1 MTTRHLTITDI
12 ASTGAGIAYEEGW
25 RIFVPGALPGDE
37 VTAEVDPPARG
48 ARSSVAQHVQI
59 TTPSPWRAAKPCP
72 AHAAKPACG
81 GCALGS
87 LNPEGQAAIKRRLLV
102 GALAE
107 AGVEAPDPLPLLE
120 APQTNGAFTPGF
132 RNKAVLYPGVDP
144 EGRWYFAMY
153 AQGSHFPV
161 PESVH
166 CPQTPAWMSKAAR
179 TAAHMLSVSDLSP
192 WNESHREGD
201 VRTIVM
207 REGFDEEKPQRLFT
221 LCVHGETPQV
231 RDFVEKLARKLL
243 EDGVT
248 SVFLNLHPTPGN
260 AVLGRHSLH
269 VAGTDGIETLIGGL
283 RFAVRP
289 ETFLQV
295 NPGQTQ
301 KLYDIAL
308 EWAELQSDEVFLDLY
323 CGVGTMTLL
332 GARTCAQAAG
342 IDIVA
347 ASIERAKLNAKRNG
361 IDNAVFHAGAVEN
374 ELPKLIAAGFSP
386 SAAILDPAFKGL
398 EETVPAMLTQL
409 PLTRFV
415 YVSCNPKTF
424 ARDAAKFTTLGWR
437 IEKLAPVDLFPGALH
452 VETVAKFVRADS
464 TAV

>member
-12 ASTGAGIAYEEGW
+12 ASTGAGIAYEDGL
-25 RIFVPGALPGDE
+25 RVFVPGALPGDE

-48 ARSSVAQHVQI
+48 TRSSVAQYVKI
-59 TTPSPWRAAKPCP
+59 TRKSPWWAASPCP
-72 AHAAKPACG
+72 AHVAWPACG

-87 LNPEGQAAIKRRLLV
+87 LTPEGQAVVKRGLLER
-102 GALAE
+102 ALAE
-107 AGVEAPDPLPLLE
+107 SGVEAPEPLPLVE
-120 APQTNGAFTPGF
+120 APHDAEAFTQGF

-161 PESVH
+161 PESCF
-166 CPQTPAWMSKAAR
+166 CPQTPEWMAKAAE
-179 TAAHMLSVSDLSP
+179 TAARMLSLSDLSP

-207 REGFDEEKPQRLFT
+207 RDGVDSEKPQRLFT
-221 LCVHGETPQV
+221 LCVHGETPEV
-231 RDFVEKLARKLL
+231 RIFVGKLAKKLM
-243 EDGVT
+243 EEGIT

-269 VAGTDGIETLIGGL
+269 VAGTDGIETTIGGL

-295 NPGQTQ
+295 NPGQTER
-301 KLYDIAL
+301 LYAMAL
-308 EWAELQSDEVFLDLY
+308 EWVAPEKDEVLLDLY

-332 GARTCAQAAG
+332 AARTCAKAVG
-342 IDIVA
+342 VDIVA

-361 IDNAVFHAGAVEN
+361 IENAVFHAGAVED
-374 ELPKLIAAGFSP
+374 ELPRLIASGIRPA
-386 SAAILDPAFKGL
+386 AAILDPAFKGL
-398 EETVPAMLTQL
+398 EETVPAMLTAL
-409 PLTRFV
+409 LLTRFV

-424 ARDAAKFTTLGWR
+424 ARDAAKFIELGWR
-437 IEKLAPVDLFPGALH
+437 IERLAPVDLFPGALH
-452 VETVAKFVRADS
+452 VETVAKFVRDAQPR
-464 TAV
+464 

>member
-12 ASTGAGIAYEEGW
+12 ASTGAGIAYEDGW

-37 VTAEVDPPARG
+37 VTAEADPPPRG
-48 ARSSVAQHVQI
+48 ARSSVAQHVRI
-59 TTPSPWRAAKPCP
+59 TKASPWRAAKPCP
-72 AHAAKPACG
+72 AHEANPSCG
-81 GCALGS
+81 GCALGF
-87 LNPEGQAAIKRRLLV
+87 LNPEGQAVIKRQLLAR
-102 GALAE
+102 ALAE
-107 AGVEAPDPLPLLE
+107 AGVEAPEPLPLLE
-120 APQTNGAFTPGF
+120 APHANGAFTPGF

-144 EGRWYFAMY
+144 EERWYFAMY

-161 PESVH
+161 PESEH
-166 CPQTPAWMSKAAR
+166 CPQTPAWMAQAAR
-179 TAAHMLSVSDLSP
+179 TAALMLSISALSP
-192 WNESHREGD
+192 WNESHREGN

-207 REGFDEEKPQRLFT
+207 REGVDAEKPQRLFT
-221 LCVHGETPQV
+221 LCVHAETPEV
-231 RDFVEKLARKLL
+231 RAFAQKLANKLL
-243 EDGVT
+243 DEGVT

-269 VAGTDGIETLIGGL
+269 VAGTDGIETTIGGL

-301 KLYDIAL
+301 KLYAL
-308 EWAELQSDEVFLDLY
+308 ALDWVELQENDVFLDLY

-332 GARTCAQAAG
+332 GARACARAAG

-374 ELPKLIAAGFSP
+374 ELPELIAAGFKP

-398 EETVPAMLTQL
+398 EESVPAMLTKL
-409 PLTRFV
+409 PLARFV

-424 ARDAAKFTTLGWR
+424 ARDAAIFIALGWR

-452 VETVAKFVRADS
+452 VETVAKFVRAGS
-464 TAV
+464 AAV

>member
-161 PESVH
+161 PESAH

-192 WNESHREGD
+192 WSESHREGD

-207 REGFDEEKPQRLFT
+207 REGFDDEKPQRLFT

-243 EDGVT
+243 DDGVT

-308 EWAELQSDEVFLDLY
+308 EWTELQSDEVFLDLY

-374 ELPKLIAAGFSP
+374 ELPKLIAAGFRP

-424 ARDAAKFTTLGWR
+424 ARDAAKFTALGWR

>member
-1 MTTRHLTITDI
+1 MTTRQLTITDI
-12 ASTGAGIAYEEGW
+12 ASTGAGIAYEDGL

-48 ARSSVAQHVQI
+48 TRSSVAQYVTVTGQ
-59 TTPSPWRAAKPCP
+59 SPWRAASPCP

-81 GCALGS
+81 GCTLGF
-87 LNPEGQAAIKRRLLV
+87 LTPEGQAVIKRRLLS

-107 AGVEAPDPLPLLE
+107 SGVDAPEPLPLVEAPHE
-120 APQTNGAFTPGF
+120 NGVFTPGF

-161 PESVH
+161 PESAN
-166 CPQTPAWMSKAAR
+166 CPQTPAWMA
-179 TAAHMLSVSDLSP
+179 TAAKTAAFMLSLSELAP

-207 REGFDEEKPQRLFT
+207 REGVDSEKPQRLFT
-221 LCVHGETPQV
+221 LCVHSETPEV
-231 RDFVEKLARKLL
+231 RTFTERLAKKLL
-243 EDGVT
+243 EEGVT

-269 VAGTDGIETLIGGL
+269 IAGTDGIETTIGGL

-295 NPGQTQ
+295 NPGQTE
-301 KLYDIAL
+301 KLYAMAL
-308 EWAELQSDEVFLDLY
+308 EWAALEKDEVFLDLY

-332 GARTCAQAAG
+332 GAQACAKAVG
-342 IDIVA
+342 VDIVA
-347 ASIERAKLNAKRNG
+347 ASIERAKINAKRNE
-361 IDNAVFHAGAVEN
+361 IDNAVFHAGAVES
-374 ELPKLIAAGFSP
+374 ELPKLIAQGIKPA
-386 SAAILDPAFKGL
+386 AAILDPAFKGL
-398 EETVPAMLTQL
+398 EESVPAMLTSL

-424 ARDAAKFTTLGWR
+424 ARDAAKFIELGWR
-437 IEKLAPVDLFPGALH
+437 IEKIAPVDLFPGALH
-452 VETVAKFVRADS
+452 VETVAKFVR
-464 TAV
+464 